1 MKGKI
6 TIPAREMHASVIFT
20 AEELAA
26 INALTPEQEQARR
39 DKLIDE
45 YFALDLIPW
54 YEPKK

>member
-6 TIPAREMHASVIFT
+6 TIRAREMRASVIFT

-26 INALTPEQEQARR
+26 IKALTPEQEQSRR
-39 DKLIDE
+39 DRLMDE
-45 YFALDLIPW
+45 YFALHLIPS